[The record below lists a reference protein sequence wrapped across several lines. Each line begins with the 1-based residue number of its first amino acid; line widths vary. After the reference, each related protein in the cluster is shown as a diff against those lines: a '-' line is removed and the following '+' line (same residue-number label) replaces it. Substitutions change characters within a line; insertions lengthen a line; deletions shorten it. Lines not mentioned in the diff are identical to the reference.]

1 MKYLI
6 TILLTLFSLSI
17 VKAQTDESIINDLF
31 FNLFDPL
38 SFNLS
43 DNIKDTLLISST
55 IYKTYFD
62 YDSAAFENE
71 TGFKVPKKIIS
82 DWKKNLA
89 PDNFISFWNERE
101 LNKIDTIFT
110 VNDTVVLKKPFVKCL
125 SQTEEKSL
133 FEKAKIRQRV
143 YSISKI
149 LFDDSRENA
158 IFELLY
164 TPWPG
169 DVSGGKIFIKK
180 VFGVWIIIA
189 RFDYSM
195 T

>member
-6 TILLTLFSLSI
+6 AILLILFSLSI
-17 VKAQTDESIINDLF
+17 VKAQTDESIINELF
-31 FNLFDPL
+31 FDLFDPL
-38 SFNLS
+38 SFNLL
-43 DNIKDTLLISST
+43 DNQIDTLLISST

-62 YDSAAFENE
+62 YDSVKFESA
-71 TGFKVPKKIIS
+71 TGLKVPMGIIS
-82 DWKKNLA
+82 DWKKNMES
-89 PDNFISFWNERE
+89 DNYSSSWNEKE

-110 VNDTVVLKKPFVKCL
+110 GKDTVFAKKPFVKCL
-125 SQTEEKSL
+125 SQSEEKSL
-133 FEKAKIRQRV
+133 FEKTKTRQPI

-158 IFELLY
+158 IFDFLY

-169 DVSGGKIFIKK
+169 DVSGYKIFIKK
-180 VFGVWIIIA
+180 VFGKWVIIT
-189 RFDYSM
+189 RFNYFM

>member
-6 TILLTLFSLSI
+6 TILLTLLSLSI

-31 FNLFDPL
+31 YNLFDPL
-38 SFNLS
+38 SFNLA
-43 DNIKDTLLISST
+43 DNNKDTLLISST

-62 YDSAAFENE
+62 YDSAEFENE

-82 DWKKNLA
+82 EWKKNME
-89 PDNFISFWNERE
+89 PDNFISFWNEKE

-110 VNDTVVLKKPFVKCL
+110 VNDTIFQKKPFVKCL
-125 SQTEEKSL
+125 SQTEIKAL
-133 FEKAKIRQRV
+133 FEKAKIRQRI

-158 IFELLY
+158 VFDFLY

-169 DVSGGKIFIKK
+169 DLSGYKIFIKK
-180 VFGVWIIIA
+180 VFGKWVIIS
-189 RFDYSM
+189 RFNYSLS
-195 T
+195 

>member
-31 FNLFDPL
+31 FNLFDPS
-38 SFNLS
+38 SFNLA
-43 DNIKDTLLISST
+43 DNNKDTLLISST

-82 DWKKNLA
+82 DWKKNMA
-89 PDNFISFWNERE
+89 PDNFISFWNEKE

-110 VNDTVVLKKPFVKCL
+110 VNDTIFQKKPFVKCL
-125 SQTEEKSL
+125 SQIEKKAL
-133 FEKAKIRQRV
+133 FEKTKIRQRI

-158 IFELLY
+158 VFDFLY

-169 DVSGGKIFIKK
+169 DVSGYKIFIKK
-180 VFGVWIIIA
+180 VFGEWVIIA
-189 RFDYSM
+189 RFNHSLS
-195 T
+195 